1 MTGWNWCVAS
11 VETAG
16 TYKFQSLV
24 KGEVVFLDIV
34 AKTLEVAKG
43 SMAFVAMIYIFSNT
57 EFLQREHTA
66 DTKKYFLLQTIL
78 PVTTIEC
85 VGNRLVELRVHV
97 VVCIKQIKRNT
108 TNIYSP
114 NIGMNLI
121 VHVRYID
128 NKWIAVLVKLALDGK
143 GIEVLCLIISYLLTV
158 HTQALS
164 KVAKTIKKTNG
175 AHINVRIRS
184 FLQIVA
190 SEHSKTT
197 RINLQHLVQTKF
209 HTEVGNRST
218 LAVGFHIHI
227 FAEKLVNVLHVLHD
241 FLIFHN
247 LFLAIVTQAFEKKHR
262 IMVNFFVQI
271 FVKTSPKLTGLVIPR
286 PPHVV
291 GKFVKT
297 LQVFW

>member
-1 MTGWNWCVAS
+1 M
-11 VETAG
+11 
-16 TYKFQSLV
+16 YL
-24 KGEVVFLDIV
+24 I
-34 AKTLEVAKG
+34 
-43 SMAFVAMIYIFSNT
+43 IHI
-57 EFLQREHTA
+57 
-66 DTKKYFLLQTIL
+66 
-78 PVTTIEC
+78 
-85 VGNRLVELRVHV
+85 
-97 VVCIKQIKRNT
+97 RN
-108 TNIYSP
+108 
-114 NIGMNLI
+114 
-121 VHVRYID
+121 VD
-128 NKWIAVLVKLALDGK
+128 NEWIAVLVKLALDRK
-143 GIEVLCLIISYLLTV
+143 RIKVLCLIVGNLLTV

-164 KVAKTIKKTNG
+164 KVSETIKKTNG
-175 AHINVRIRS
+175 AHINVRIGS

-227 FAEKLVNVLHVLHD
+227 FTEKLVNILHVLHD

-247 LFLAIVTQAFEKKHR
+247 LFLAIVTQAFQKKHR
-262 IMVNFFVQI
+262 IMVHFFVQV

-286 PPHVV
+286 PPHIV